1 MLKVEFSTQVVKTL
15 KYSQYYRG
23 RGKYESRQAQ
33 YKTVKG
39 NKVERKEE
47 TMNKAVEE

>member
-23 RGKYESRQAQ
+23 RGKYESQQA